1 MNALEDPH
9 ALKNVEDDLMEMN
22 AFELACQRSGYKR
35 IAGIDEAGRGALAG
49 PVIAA
54 AVILPI
60 RCDIK
65 GLKDSKQLSP
75 KQRARLFDEIHDVA
89 MSVGVG
95 AADHQMIDRSNILKA
110 TLLAMQ
116 EAVEKLTPQPDYLL
130 VDGLNLPATGIVGE
144 AIPKGDRRS
153 YSIAAASIIAKTT
166 RDRLMVEAD
175 CTYPNYGFPKHKG
188 YPTSQHRQ
196 AIAQFG
202 ASEIHRL
209 TFKLLP
215 DD

>member
-1 MNALEDPH
+1 
-9 ALKNVEDDLMEMN
+9 MEMN
-22 AFELACQRSGYKR
+22 VFELACQRSGYKR

-54 AVILPI
+54 AVILPTH
-60 RCDIK
+60 CDIK

-89 MSVGVG
+89 VAVGVG
-95 AADHQMIDRSNILKA
+95 AADHQIIDRSNILEA

-166 RDRLMVEAD
+166 RDRLMIEAD
-175 CTYPNYGFPKHKG
+175 HTYPNYGFPKHKG

-202 ASEIHRL
+202 VSEIHRR